1 MSDWSSDGCSSVL
14 TGPFGTSQTLAYR
27 QDGVYTKRDGFLRDV
42 ISGRRFD
49 DRDRWLARGQ
59 LLFEPTSDLSVRLI
73 ADYAKR
79 NEDCCAAVIQPASD
93 TVNVGGA
100 IVTQPSSVL
109 ALQRALGGVVLQD
122 PYDRSEEHTS
132 ELQSL
137 MRISYAVFCLKK
149 KKQQHKIHY
158 PH

>member
-1 MSDWSSDGCSSVL
+1 MLVLFLLFFFFKQKTAYEMRISDWSSDVCSS
-14 TGPFGTSQTLAYR
+14 
-27 QDGVYTKRDGFLRDV
+27 D
-42 ISGRRFD
+42 
-49 DRDRWLARGQ
+49 
-59 LLFEPTSDLSVRLI
+59 LI

-122 PYDRSEEHTS
+122 PYDRQVSVTPDLGYRSDVRDWGVSGELNWDFGWAELTS
-132 ELQSL
+132 ITAWRDWESKRGQDPEIG
-137 MRISYAVFCLKK
+137 RA
-149 KKQQHKIHY
+149 HD
-158 PH
+158 

>member
-1 MSDWSSDGCSSVL
+1 MITSACFFFFFSRKTAYDLRISDWSSDVCSSDL
-14 TGPFGTSQTLAYR
+14 
-27 QDGVYTKRDGFLRDV
+27 
-42 ISGRRFD
+42 GRRFN

-100 IVTQPSSVL
+100 IVTQIGRASVRERVC
-109 ALQRALGGVVLQD
+109 QYV
-122 PYDRSEEHTS
+122 
-132 ELQSL
+132 
-137 MRISYAVFCLKK
+137 
-149 KKQQHKIHY
+149 
-158 PH
+158 

>member
-1 MSDWSSDGCSSVL
+1 MAV
-14 TGPFGTSQTLAYR
+14 
-27 QDGVYTKRDGFLRDV
+27 
-42 ISGRRFD
+42 GRCN

-59 LLFEPTSDLSVRLI
+59 LLCEPTSDLSVRLI

-122 PYDRSEEHTS
+122 PYDRQVSVTPDLGYRS
-132 ELQSL
+132 DVRDWGVSGELNWDFGWAELDRKSTRL
-137 MRISYAVFCLKK
+137 NSS
-149 KKQQHKIHY
+149 H
-158 PH
+158 